1 MSILLTS
8 RSICEYVKFHRFKQ
22 CPTLVAGV
30 LSCDFADSFENSESE
45 DEKSTLLLATGGRDA
60 LVKLW
65 WVRLSVDETG
75 AQTGALELAS
85 SLAAHGGA
93 VQCVRW
99 GRAGS
104 EGGLALATGGAD
116 RWARVWR
123 VWAGGGRVRVQVAV
137 AVPAGAG
144 GAPAVRLLGGE
155 GGRLAV
161 GSLGGALTVW
171 RVPLDDAL
179 QDAEGEEPRFWSAA
193 GVERWLREYVTR
205 PPGNASRQL

>member
-1 MSILLTS
+1 MGIFLTS
-8 RSICEYVKFHRFKQ
+8 RSICENITFHRFTR
-22 CPTLVAGV
+22 CRILVAGV

-45 DEKSTLLLATGGRDA
+45 DEKCTLLLATGGRDA

-65 WVRLSVDETG
+65 WARLSADDSG
-75 AQTGALELAS
+75 ARAGALELAS

-99 GRAGS
+99 GRAG
-104 EGGLALATGGAD
+104 GGGGRALATGGAD

-123 VWAGGGRVRVQVAV
+123 VWAGGGRVRVQVAA

-161 GSLGGALTVW
+161 GSLGGTLAVW

-205 PPGNASRQL
+205 PPGTASRPL